1 MDEAR
6 RKIVL
11 WVGAKVMPHEGDV
24 RLWLRRSRV
33 PQADADDL
41 IQEAY
46 CRMAA
51 LSSVEHIDRPDAY
64 FFQIVRN
71 LLNEQ
76 IRRSRVVRIEAA
88 AEIES
93 MSDADDLSPERIT
106 AARRELAR
114 VQGLI
119 AGLPERCRRIFE
131 LRKIHG
137 LPQRDIARMLGVSE
151 SVVENDAIKGLRL
164 ILQTL
169 RQQEAGQDIQS
180 DGQDERPRNS
190 R

>member
-1 MDEAR
+1 MDESR

-11 WVGAKVMPHEGDV
+11 WVGAEIMPHEGDV
-24 RLWLRRSRV
+24 RAWLRRMRV
-33 PQADADDL
+33 PGHDIDDL

-46 CRMAA
+46 CRMAGLA
-51 LSSVEHIDRPDAY
+51 SIDHIERPDGY

-76 IRRSRVVRIEAA
+76 IRRSRVVRIEAS

-93 MSDADDLSPERIT
+93 MSGADDLSPERIT

-114 VQGLI
+114 VQALI
-119 AGLPERCRRIFE
+119 SSLPDRCRRIFE

-137 LPQRDIARMLGVSE
+137 LAQRDVARVMGVSE
-151 SVVENDAIKGLRL
+151 SIVENDSVKGLRI
-164 ILQTL
+164 ILKSL
-169 RQQEAGQDIQS
+169 RQSEIGRETQLDS
-180 DGQDERPRNS
+180 QDERPRNS

>member
-11 WVGAKVMPHEGDV
+11 WVGARVMPHEGDV
-24 RLWLRRSRV
+24 RAWLRRARV
-33 PQADADDL
+33 PAADIDDL

-46 CRMAA
+46 CRMSA
-51 LSSVEHIDRPDAY
+51 LSSIDHIERPDAY
-64 FFQIVRN
+64 FFQIARN

-93 MSDADDLSPERIT
+93 MSDADELSPERIT
-106 AARRELAR
+106 AARRELQR
-114 VQGLI
+114 VQALI
-119 AGLPERCRRIFE
+119 ASLPDRCRRIFE
-131 LRKIHG
+131 LRKLHG
-137 LPQRDIARMLGVSE
+137 HSQREIARMMGVSE
-151 SVVENDAIKGLRL
+151 SVVENDSVKGLRL
-164 ILQTL
+164 ILKTL
-169 RQQEAGQDIQS
+169 RSQEIGQDTQS
-180 DGQDERPRNS
+180 DVQDERPRNS